1 MDAITEGHSASRV
14 ASANTHWS
22 IWSAF
27 CANVSPDP
35 QILSCK
41 DRTPILSTFAAEYH
55 CGNISDS
62 GKNVGYCMVKDS
74 VCSIGQALAA
84 MGVKDPRQNSEGVLE
99 IRLKYQYMAYS
110 KQDPPPNHVKPVP
123 FQILRHIASIASASA
138 N

>member
-35 QILSCK
+35 QILSRK

-84 MGVKDPRQNSEGVLE
+84 MGVKDPR
-99 IRLKYQYMAYS
+99 
-110 KQDPPPNHVKPVP
+110 
-123 FQILRHIASIASASA
+123 
-138 N
+138 